1 MQAKLALYATPVV
14 LSSAI
19 ADEQKKLTSTTD
31 PIMNKPKPKPPKVEP
46 PPDNADAKKE
56 DAKMDSAPVNGEGE
70 VSRVRHGNI
79 DILNQ
84 TFSWTSVPSYRL
96 KAFHLFCNIS
106 FLFGSVLFPDFS
118 YLSLRPAPLLSSS
131 PPLILV
137 FPWVIF
143 IFNILHAF
151 TALCIFTPVSIQIY
165 SLLRPNSPLP
175 SLIQLIFNS
184 IGSLTYFGSLTFI
197 SSAFRMQR
205 QRWTERPK
213 RPPPRRPLRQSRIW
227 TWIKQRPID
236 DSGIYCWLNRR
247 KLHAYACLFG
257 VEAKL
262 RDRTEEEESSLP
274 LLSVP
279 YTVLRYRLLYCILST
294 AI

>member
-1 MQAKLALYATPVV
+1 MPIWLVSSHSLKLVRNCLVSLCFIDCTHMQAKLALYATPVV

-70 VSRVRHGNI
+70 VSRVRRGNV

-84 TFSWTSVPSYRL
+84 SFSWTSVPSYRL

-106 FLFGSVLFPDFS
+106 FMFGSVLFPDFS

-131 PPLILV
+131 PPLLLV
-137 FPWVIF
+137 FPCPF
-143 IFNILHAF
+143 HFQYTPRFHRLMHLHS
-151 TALCIFTPVSIQIY
+151 PKHPN
-165 SLLRPNSPLP
+165 LLPSSSKFPLP

-205 QRWTERPK
+205 QR
-213 RPPPRRPLRQSRIW
+213 
-227 TWIKQRPID
+227 
-236 DSGIYCWLNRR
+236 
-247 KLHAYACLFG
+247 
-257 VEAKL
+257 
-262 RDRTEEEESSLP
+262 
-274 LLSVP
+274 
-279 YTVLRYRLLYCILST
+279 
-294 AI
+294 